1 MSNEYIAPAVVLS
14 DPADGIGASVSS
26 RSPRSAPAS
35 PFVCPGFCA
44 CAADRTSKEASAPM
58 PKSLPHRAIAPC
70 RDAFRLLDILLL
82 PHTASRGGGAQKS
95 GMSCI
100 VCNLWAL
107 YIYQRV

>member
-44 CAADRTSKEASAPM
+44 CTADRTSKEASAPR
-58 PKSLPHRAIAPC
+58 PTSLPHRAIAPC
-70 RDAFRLLDILLL
+70 RDAFRLLDILPSLT
-82 PHTASRGGGAQKS
+82 PHPGAVMPKRAA
-95 GMSCI
+95 C
-100 VCNLWAL
+100 LAL
-107 YIYQRV
+107 HAI